1 MKNRETKKIFYKL
14 VTQTPKEQQR
24 NHSHYEKETYL
35 EPIKNKI
42 KPYKLLTEFVIQFSS
57 ISK

>member
-35 EPIKNKI
+35 EPII
-42 KPYKLLTEFVIQFSS
+42 PYRCGSGSESLL
-57 ISK
+57 